1 MASTYNVAGIDVHKR
16 MVAAVLT
23 NAREAALPF
32 ECRRFGTTVGDLRQL
47 GAWLQAH
54 AVQEL
59 AMESTAQYWKPVWR
73 ALEGQCRLHL
83 AQARS
88 NRGPRGRKT
97 DFRDAQRVVS
107 RLLSGDLILSVVPDA
122 EQRGWRTLTRTTPQR
137 TRDRVRLQSQLES
150 VLEECQIKRSS
161 LVSDLLG
168 ASGRRILRALAA
180 GETDPARL
188 AALGDT
194 RLRASPAELADAL
207 SGQGHPL
214 HRQILGLALARLEL
228 IESPMA
234 QLAQRIAQ
242 ALQEHA
248 AAITRLAEVPGF
260 GVDSAQQIIAEI
272 GPEAAAFPSAA
283 QLASWVGVCPGRNES
298 AGVSSS
304 NRSAKG
310 NRAMRRLLD
319 QLAHAAVRKEGTHL
333 QIVFRRLSTRMPYNK
348 AIWAI
353 AHRLC
358 RLIWKM
364 LHQGVRYGEHGL
376 APTPLM
382 VKRRRQRLVTP
393 LRSMGYQ
400 VALSP
405 LASTAIAGVATVRL
419 GFSRVWEGSS
429 RGIPCYPL
437 SRSGCCCGNAFR
449 WATSGMLGWPRP

>member
-1 MASTYNVAGIDVHKR
+1 MDSAYNVAGIDVHKR
-16 MVAAVLT
+16 MVAAVIT
-23 NAREAALPF
+23 NARESELHF
-32 ECRRFGTTVGDLRQL
+32 ECRRFGTTVSELRQL

-59 AMESTAQYWKPVWR
+59 AMESTAQYWKPVWL

-88 NRGPRGRKT
+88 NRAPRGRKT

-107 RLLSGDLILSVVPDA
+107 RLLSGDLILSFVPDA
-122 EQRGWRTLTRTTPQR
+122 EQRGWRTLTRTKHQL
-137 TRDRVRLQSQLES
+137 TRDRVRLQGQLES
-150 VLEECQIKRSS
+150 LLEESQIKLSS

-168 ASGRRILRALAA
+168 ASGRRILRALAT

-188 AALGDT
+188 AALGDK
-194 RLRASPAELADAL
+194 RLRASPAELTDAL
-207 SGQGHPL
+207 SGQVSPL
-214 HRQILGLALARLEL
+214 HRQILGLFLARLEL
-228 IESPMA
+228 IEA
-234 QLAQRIAQ
+234 QVVQLEQVIAE
-242 ALQEHA
+242 ALQRHA
-248 AAITRLAEVPGF
+248 EAITRLAEVPGF

-272 GPEAAAFPSAA
+272 GPTAAAFPSAA

-310 NRAMRRLLD
+310 NRTMRRLLD

-333 QIVFRRLSTRMPYNK
+333 QLVFRRLSTRMAYNK

-358 RLIWKM
+358 RLIWKI
-364 LHQGVRYGEHGL
+364 LHQGVRYVEHGL

-382 VKRRRQRLVTP
+382 VKRRRQRLVTQ

-400 VALSP
+400 VALTP
-405 LASTAIAGVATVRL
+405 LTPTEIA
-419 GFSRVWEGSS
+419 
-429 RGIPCYPL
+429 
-437 SRSGCCCGNAFR
+437 
-449 WATSGMLGWPRP
+449 